1 MKIVITDKIDFP
13 PETLEKLRKIPGIKI
28 YDDVPSSKEEIIE
41 RIKDAD
47 VATTWYVDIPKDV
60 IEATT
65 KLKYIVVPAVQ
76 TDWVDKGAAREK
88 GIKVLNCPTF
98 TSQAVAEHALALMFA
113 VKRQIVAANLQ
124 ILNGGFNS
132 KNFEGTEVKGKTLVT
147 FGYGNIGKKIIEMA
161 KGLGMETGF
170 LNTQASEEESNNL
183 LKKADVLVMCLPL
196 NEQTKAIL
204 SSERLSLLKQTAV
217 VINVAR
223 GLVIE
228 QEAFYDAL
236 TSGRIAGAGI
246 DTFPNDE
253 TTTTEGKTPDHILK
267 FAKLPNVV
275 ATPHMGF
282 KTRESLERLGEEL
295 IKDIESCIEN
305 NPINVVN

>member
-1 MKIVITDKIDFP
+1 MKIVITDRINFP
-13 PETLEKLRKIPGIKI
+13 ADTMDRLRKVPGIEI
-28 YDDVPSSKEEIIE
+28 YDDVPDKEMVIE

-47 VATTWYVDIPKDV
+47 VATAWYVDITREI
-60 IEATT
+60 IEATNI
-65 KLKYIVVPAVQ
+65 LKYIIVPAVA
-76 TDWVDKGAAREK
+76 TDWVDKEAAKEK

-98 TSQAVAEHALALMFA
+98 NSQAVAEHAIALMFA

-132 KNFEGTEVKGKTLVT
+132 KNFEGTEVKEKTLVT
-147 FGYGNIGKKIIEMA
+147 FGYGNIGKKVIEMA
-161 KGLGMETGF
+161 KGLGMETGYI
-170 LNTQASEEESNNL
+170 NTKTSEQEAEQL
-183 LKKADVLVMCLPL
+183 LKKADVLVMCLSLSEKSKEIL
-196 NEQTKAIL
+196 N
-204 SSERLSLLKQTAV
+204 SERLSLLKTSAV

-228 QEAFYDAL
+228 QDAFYKAL
-236 TSGRIAGAGI
+236 TEGELAGAGI

-253 TTTTEGKTPDHILK
+253 TTTTDGKTPEHILK

-282 KTRESLERLGEEL
+282 KTKESMERLGDEL
-295 IKDIESCIEN
+295 IKNIESCIKG
-305 NPINVVN
+305 NPTNVVN